1 MVVGTAV
8 MEDIRRAFAVART
21 DHNCLSPWDRL
32 FARDPRFA
40 DLFSIDLCRRERGWR
55 GIRRSLLQQHDLT
68 ERGYALFLPG
78 SQVAPTS
85 WMNVV
90 RLRRHVGSGW

>member
-1 MVVGTAV
+1 MGTAV

-21 DHNCLSPWDRL
+21 DHSCLSPWDRL

-40 DLFSIDLCRRERGWR
+40 DLFSIGWR

-85 WMNVV
+85 WMNVL